1 MRPQFWRVAA
11 ALSTGVAL
19 TMALSF
25 FALNARA
32 DSPLKWALLGMAILL
47 LISAV
52 AQLLSAIQDDR
63 RNQAPAITHDRGD
76 RGWSA

>member
-19 TMALSF
+19 TMALAF
-25 FALNARA
+25 FA
-32 DSPLKWALLGMAILL
+32 
-47 LISAV
+47 
-52 AQLLSAIQDDR
+52 
-63 RNQAPAITHDRGD
+63 RGD

>member
-1 MRPQFWRVAA
+1 MRPQFWRVDA

-19 TMALSF
+19 TMALAF

-32 DSPLKWALLGMAILL
+32 DSPLKWALL
-47 LISAV
+47 ISAV
-52 AQLLSAIQDDR
+52 AQLLSAIQDDQ

>member
-32 DSPLKWALLGMAILL
+32 DSPLKWALLGMV
-47 LISAV
+47 ISAV